1 MILQV
6 KKIYLYFNYI
16 RFTISFSLLLAWG
29 CTVRQ
34 PVKTIPQTSKQE
46 FRAVFIPANCWISTS
61 PDSMKVHIGEIMR
74 TAKQVHYNALIL
86 DLNATNDTR
95 NTFESPN
102 QIKEPGKSDPVL
114 WSVDDAHSQGM
125 KIFASLDLLGPGKI
139 EKFLNNQM
147 IPPWNE
153 GEMPVPGGS
162 LYLHDNSGDFL
173 NPVNPDAKTLLKKI
187 VRNFVMKY
195 DVDGIVLDFSGF
207 QHFPQEYF
215 SSKENPPLTGLVE
228 DMVAEAMLVKPYL
241 VFGASIQPGVINELP
256 GINRLLKD
264 GIVNFLVPVKR
275 DSQDPVLTGIISD
288 WAEGTVFYPG
298 EGCKGIQE
306 PLSISDDGYTGQGNP
321 ANFIKSINS
330 GQAFRLDVS
339 NLTGDKKGG
348 VPIGILD
355 DDKTKIT
362 DSEGKIGFLLGNK
375 PDTLKVRV
383 EDSTV
388 MIPTV
393 FWKPPF
399 DYVISEKGQA
409 NRKIP
414 WIEFREI
421 PDRITNEPEF
431 HLLCKSSYAATA
443 WINDDTVKV
452 YETGIFFDKIILKE
466 GVNRIRAGVITDD
479 AGPVIYTREIV
490 YEKKDEVRNPF
501 PLWIDEKSITPS
513 MNMEV
518 NPEDKVHLSF
528 RGAKGQVGLIRIRP
542 GKRETYCSRTDF
554 NDYSVYEAEFAM
566 NEWKQLIPHTLT
578 LILQATGENKS
589 IPDLELKTASTI
601 TVMETS
607 GFPWVR
613 VIQDHTRLTYN
624 LGPVRLGGPIRAEY
638 PKGIVMKVNGVF
650 GNFYRIHL
658 NNEEE
663 GFVDM
668 ENVEVIP
675 GSYSQAP
682 YYITSLSCAPS
693 ESGDFLSIPYYSP
706 IPYAIYP
713 EPDQKRIRIRLYG
726 AMTSSTWITHLK
738 GRKIIDQV
746 TWSQITPETYEVQV
760 HLATSRIWGYDL
772 RQEGNRLLFLIK
784 YPPEYVLAK
793 EKPLKG
799 LKIAVEAGHG
809 GESYGA
815 LGLSGLFEKDINL
828 DLARR
833 FGEICKSRGA
843 EIIQVREADT
853 TMSLIDKRDK
863 AVNSGADL
871 LISVHAN
878 AAGTSRGYLGVGG
891 TSTYYHNPFWADLA
905 ERMYDNLLELDL
917 SEFGVV
923 GSFNYTVIRVSQM
936 PSILVE
942 QAFMTHAEDEEKLA
956 SPDFRQTMAE
966 KMYNGILDFLTNM
979 KKE

>member
-1 MILQV
+1 MILQA
-6 KKIYLYFNYI
+6 KKINQYFKYI
-16 RFTISFSLLLAWG
+16 RHTISFPLLLAWA
-29 CTVRQ
+29 CTVHQ
-34 PVKTIPQTSKQE
+34 PVKTISESSKQE
-46 FRAVFIPANCWISTS
+46 FRAVFIPAKCWISTS
-61 PDSMKVHIGEIMR
+61 PESLKTHIGEMFHA
-74 TAKQVHYNALIL
+74 AKQVHCNVLIL
-86 DLNATNDTR
+86 DLNTTNDTGS
-95 NTFESPN
+95 NSESPN
-102 QIKEPGKSDPVL
+102 QIKESAKLDPVI
-114 WSVDDAHSQGM
+114 WSVDNAHSQGM

-139 EKFLNNQM
+139 EKLLVNQM
-147 IPPWNE
+147 IPQWKD
-153 GEMPVPGGS
+153 GEIPFPEES
-162 LYLHDNSGDFL
+162 WYLHDNSGDFL
-173 NPVNPDAKTLLKKI
+173 NPVNPDAKTLLKKM

-207 QHFPQEYF
+207 QHFPQGYF
-215 SSKENPPLTGLVE
+215 LSKENPALTGLVE
-228 DMVAEAMLVKPYL
+228 DMVAEATIVKPYL
-241 VFGASIQPGVINELP
+241 IFGASIQPGVMNELP
-256 GINRLLKD
+256 GINQMMKD
-264 GIVNFLVPVKR
+264 GILNFLVPVKR
-275 DSQDPVLTGIISD
+275 DSQDPDLTGIISD
-288 WAEGTVFYPG
+288 WAEGTVYYPG

-306 PLSISDDGYTGQGNP
+306 HLSISDDGYTGQGNP
-321 ANFIKSINS
+321 TNFIKSIHS
-330 GQAFRLDVS
+330 GQAFSLDFS
-339 NLTGDKKGG
+339 NLTGEKKGG
-348 VPIGILD
+348 VPIGILHD
-355 DDKTKIT
+355 GKTKIT
-362 DSEGKIGFLLGNK
+362 DSEGKIGFLLGEK
-375 PDTLKVRV
+375 PDTLKIRV

-388 MIPTV
+388 MIPTA

-399 DYVISEKGQA
+399 DYVITEKGQA
-409 NRKIP
+409 IHKIP
-414 WIEFREI
+414 WMEFREM

-431 HLLCKSSYAATA
+431 HLLCKTSYPATA

-452 YETGIFFDKIILKE
+452 YETGIFFDKIILEE
-466 GVNRIRAGVITDD
+466 GPNRIRAGVITDD
-479 AGPVIYTREIV
+479 TGPVIYTREIV
-490 YEKKDEVRNPF
+490 YEKRDEVREPF
-501 PLWIDEKSITPS
+501 PLWIDERSIAPL
-513 MNMEV
+513 MNMEL
-518 NPEDKVHLSF
+518 NPEDKVRLSF
-528 RGAKGQVGLIRIRP
+528 RGSKGQFGLIRIRP
-542 GKRETYCSRTDF
+542 DKREIYCSRTDF
-554 NDYSVYEAEFAM
+554 IDHSVYEAELTM
-566 NEWKQLIPHTLT
+566 NEWKQLTPHTLT
-578 LILQATGENKS
+578 LILRATGENKS
-589 IPDLELKTASTI
+589 VPDLELKTEMTI

-638 PKGIVMKVNGVF
+638 PKGIVMKANGVF

-668 ENVEVIP
+668 ENVEVIH
-675 GSYSQAP
+675 GSYSQTP
-682 YYITSLSCAPS
+682 FYITSLSCGPS
-693 ESGDFLSIPYYSP
+693 ESGDILSIPYYNP

-760 HLATSRIWGYDL
+760 HLATSRIWGYDI
-772 RQEGNRLLFLIK
+772 RKEGHRLLFLIK
-784 YPPEYVLAK
+784 YPPEYVLAE

-799 LKIAVEAGHG
+799 LKIAIEAGHG

-833 FGEICKSRGA
+833 FGEICKSHGA
-843 EIIQVREADT
+843 EIIQVRAADT
-853 TMSLIDKRDK
+853 TLSLIDKRDK

-905 ERMYDNLLELDL
+905 ERMYEHLLELDL

-923 GSFNYTVIRVSQM
+923 GSFNYTVIRVSEM

-956 SPDFRQTMAE
+956 SPDFRQAMAE